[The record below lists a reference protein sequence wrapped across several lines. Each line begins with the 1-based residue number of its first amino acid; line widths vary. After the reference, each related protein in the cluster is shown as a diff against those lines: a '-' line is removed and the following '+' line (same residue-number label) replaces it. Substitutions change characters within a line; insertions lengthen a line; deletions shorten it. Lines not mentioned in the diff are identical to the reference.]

1 MQLYLKSMKS
11 LGKVVVFI
19 FATLALNAQ
28 ELRFGLRP
36 IQYVSESKG
45 PYVDF
50 YSTLDASTVAFEK
63 GADSLWHAR
72 FKVAIS
78 FEGKIDVVLFELSSE
93 DSASS
98 APLMLQKSTFTLEAE
113 NALLKR
119 PLEVYL
125 YDEVTS
131 RDWTFKDTLELPN
144 EDFWLAQPILLDN
157 LLEVPANYMKRG
169 LPIVPVASLG
179 VPVFENE
186 EDLSIYTEAF
196 VGNGKYIL

>member
-1 MQLYLKSMKS
+1 MKS

-78 FEGKIDVVLFELSSE
+78 FEGKIDVVLLNYQVKTQPQAPRLCFKKALS
-93 DSASS
+93 
-98 APLMLQKSTFTLEAE
+98 PLKQKMH
-113 NALLKR
+113 
-119 PLEVYL
+119 Y
-125 YDEVTS
+125 
-131 RDWTFKDTLELPN
+131 
-144 EDFWLAQPILLDN
+144 
-157 LLEVPANYMKRG
+157 
-169 LPIVPVASLG
+169 
-179 VPVFENE
+179 
-186 EDLSIYTEAF
+186 
-196 VGNGKYIL
+196 

>member
-1 MQLYLKSMKS
+1 MDVITDPEWAANLNRNSCFTRAILQLYLKSMKS

-19 FATLALNAQ
+19 FLTLALNAQ

-98 APLMLQKSTFTLEAE
+98 
-113 NALLKR
+113 
-119 PLEVYL
+119 
-125 YDEVTS
+125 
-131 RDWTFKDTLELPN
+131 
-144 EDFWLAQPILLDN
+144 
-157 LLEVPANYMKRG
+157 PAY
-169 LPIVPVASLG
+169 ASKKHFH
-179 VPVFENE
+179 P
-186 EDLSIYTEAF
+186 
-196 VGNGKYIL
+196 